1 MQEMRVLSLGLED
14 LLEKE
19 RATHSS
25 ILARKFPW
33 TEEPGSLRSIE
44 SQRVGHDL
52 VTEQRRMIHHNQ
64 ARLIPKMKDWSN
76 IFKSAT
82 QCKISYYNQKRKI
95 QRVMSIDS
103 EKVLMKK
110 NC

>member
-1 MQEMRVLSLGLED
+1 M
-14 LLEKE
+14 
-19 RATHSS
+19 
-25 ILARKFPW
+25 KFM
-33 TEEPGSLRSIE
+33 G

-103 EKVLMKK
+103 EKSTDEKK
-110 NC
+110 LLENQK